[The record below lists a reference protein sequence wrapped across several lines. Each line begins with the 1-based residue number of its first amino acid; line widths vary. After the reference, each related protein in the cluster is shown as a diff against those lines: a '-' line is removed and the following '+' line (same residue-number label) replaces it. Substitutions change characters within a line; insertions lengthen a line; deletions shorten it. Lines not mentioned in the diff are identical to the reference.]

1 MIKIDG
7 PHAIDMT
14 PKHPVLNMQ
23 KTYKPLVRCT
33 CTQTN
38 KYVHM
43 GTIVC
48 FFYAKEL
55 SPGHVMLIQLDDT
68 SLVVVTGLHRTDK
81 PRMFAHPWGTIEQ
94 RGANTR
100 GP

>member
-1 MIKIDG
+1 MYSDKQICAHGYNSFFFLCK
-7 PHAIDMT
+7 AC
-14 PKHPVLNMQ
+14 KCR
-23 KTYKPLVRCT
+23 KT
-33 CTQTN
+33 
-38 KYVHM
+38 
-43 GTIVC
+43 
-48 FFYAKEL
+48 EL